1 MAHPAANRDGKLAP
15 VAPVKQDAVQEIKD
29 RLDLVDLVSEH
40 LRLQKAGRDLKGLC
54 PFHSEKTP
62 SFYVS
67 PEKQL
72 WHCYGCGKGGDHFTF
87 IEGIEHLDFKGTLRL
102 LAEKTG
108 VVLEE
113 SPGAGRQR
121 ELKKT
126 IERLNGMAA
135 QYFHHILL
143 ENAAGKT
150 ALMQLESRGVTRQ
163 SIKEFQLG
171 FAPAGQHRDNL
182 VRFLRKHGVS
192 DKEMVEAGLATRL
205 TPSPT
210 LPTRGRENDPALP
223 AKGRENDAALPA
235 RGRENDPVLP
245 ARGRENQELWDRFR
259 QRIMIPIHDE
269 HGELVGFGGRVID
282 DSQQPKYL
290 NTSQTALYD
299 KGRTLFNLFRARK
312 SIHEQKHAVLMEG
325 YFDAITAWQAG
336 VTNVVTTSGT
346 ALTEHQVR
354 LLKRETQ
361 ELVLAFDRDDAGLN
375 ATQRA
380 IELASKSGIYI
391 KVVRVP
397 QGKDPDDYLRAH
409 PDGWPAL
416 REHALPE
423 WEYLLRQALSG
434 LDLTDAEDH
443 RRGVDFVIPVLAKI
457 PEASVLEIYAQQA
470 GAWLRIDGGALI
482 RDVKSLP
489 LPRPSPQGGGR
500 FLSRASPEGAG
511 RFLPPPQ
518 PSPQGG
524 GRTLPQG
531 GGRYVPPPRPS
542 PQGGGRDQEGYL
554 LGLLIERPDL
564 IPEIA
569 DQLAEI
575 SASTPAYE
583 RVFARL
589 KQMVANEPGVVP
601 IDHLSEFDH
610 EEQALISAVAM
621 SRYPELESGSEAA
634 LRQSL
639 EQCLQTLK
647 INAAQRR
654 LKALV
659 AEMRAAHASGDESRL
674 VALMQENDRLARELD
689 SLKAVRYGPS

>member
-1 MAHPAANRDGKLAP
+1 MPT
-15 VAPVKQDAVQEIKD
+15 VKQDAVQEIKD

-54 PFHSEKTP
+54 PFHQEKTP
-62 SFYVS
+62 SLYVS

-72 WHCYGCGKGGDHFTF
+72 WHCYGCQKGGDHFTF
-87 IEGIEHLDFKGTLRL
+87 IQDIEHVDFRGALRM

-121 ELKKT
+121 ELKRT
-126 IERLNGMAA
+126 IQRLNGLAA

-143 ENAAGKT
+143 ENPAGQR
-150 ALMQLESRGVTRQ
+150 ALIQLESRGVTRA
-163 SIKEFQLG
+163 SMTEFQLG
-171 FAPAGQHRDNL
+171 FAPAGHRKDNL
-182 VRFLRKHGVS
+182 VRFLKKHGATDS
-192 DKEMVEAGLATRL
+192 EMVEAGLAMR
-205 TPSPT
+205 PE
-210 LPTRGRENDPALP
+210 G
-223 AKGRENDAALPA
+223 G
-235 RGRENDPVLP
+235 G
-245 ARGRENQELWDRFR
+245 ELWDRFR
-259 QRIMIPIHDE
+259 QRIIIPIHDE
-269 HGELVGFGGRVID
+269 RGELIAFGGRVID
-282 DSQQPKYL
+282 DSNQPKYL

-299 KGRTLFNLFRARK
+299 KGRTLFNLHRARK
-312 SIHEQKHAVLMEG
+312 SIHELKHAVLMEG

-346 ALTEHQVR
+346 ALGEHQVR

-380 IELASKSGIYI
+380 IELATKSGIYI

-409 PDGWPAL
+409 PDGWPNL

-423 WEYLLRQALSG
+423 WEYLLRQALAS
-434 LDLTDAEDH
+434 LDLTDARER
-443 RRGVDFVIPVLAKI
+443 RRGAELVIPVLAKI

-470 GAWLRIDGGALI
+470 AGWLRIEPAALLRDVQGLKSGAKFPARPVKFSSQSGSLPSPLAGEGWSGGGA
-482 RDVKSLP
+482 
-489 LPRPSPQGGGR
+489 GG
-500 FLSRASPEGAG
+500 SK
-511 RFLPPPQ
+511 
-518 PSPQGG
+518 
-524 GRTLPQG
+524 
-531 GGRYVPPPRPS
+531 
-542 PQGGGRDQEGYL
+542 DEGYL

-564 IPEIA
+564 VPEIA
-569 DQLAEI
+569 GELQAVSF
-575 SASTPAYE
+575 SAPAYE

-589 KQMVANEPGVVP
+589 QQMVEAQATVRPT
-601 IDHLSEFDH
+601 DRLSEFAPD
-610 EEQALISAVAM
+610 EQGLISAVAM
-621 SRYPELESGSEAA
+621 AKYPELDSGSEAA

-659 AEMRAAHASGDESRL
+659 AEMRAARSTGDESRL
-674 VALMQENDRLARELD
+674 VTLMQENDRLAHQLD
-689 SLKAVRYGPS
+689 ALKDLRHGQG

>member
-1 MAHPAANRDGKLAP
+1 MP
-15 VAPVKQDAVQEIKD
+15 PVKQDAVQEIKD

-72 WHCYGCGKGGDHFTF
+72 WHCYGCQKGGDHFTF
-87 IEGIEHLDFKGTLRL
+87 IQDIDHLDFKGALRL
-102 LAEKTG
+102 LADKTG

-121 ELKKT
+121 ELKRT
-126 IERLNGMAA
+126 IERLNLLAA

-143 ENAAGKT
+143 ENQAGQR
-150 ALMQLESRGVTRQ
+150 ALIQLESRGVTRA
-163 SIKEFQLG
+163 SMTEFQLG
-171 FAPAGQHRDNL
+171 FAPAGQRKDNL

-192 DKEMVEAGLATRL
+192 DGELLEAGLAI
-205 TPSPT
+205 SPH
-210 LPTRGRENDPALP
+210 PALP
-223 AKGRENDAALPA
+223 QRGRDDATALPQGGRDEG
-235 RGRENDPVLP
+235 RG
-245 ARGRENQELWDRFR
+245 ELWDRFR

-269 HGELVGFGGRVID
+269 HGELVAFGGRVID
-282 DSQQPKYL
+282 DTAQPKYL

-299 KGRTLFNLFRARK
+299 KGRTLFNLHRARK
-312 SIHEQKHAVLMEG
+312 SIHEMKHAVLMEG
-325 YFDAITAWQAG
+325 YFDAITAWQAN

-346 ALTEHQVR
+346 ALSDHQVR

-397 QGKDPDDYLRAH
+397 QGKDPDDYLRAN
-409 PDGWPAL
+409 PDGWATL

-423 WEYLLRQALSG
+423 WEYLLRQVLG
-434 LDLTDAEDH
+434 TLDLTDASDR
-443 RRGVDFVIPVLAKI
+443 RRGAELVVPVLAKI

-470 GAWLRIDGGALI
+470 AGWLRIEPAALL
-482 RDVKSLP
+482 RDVQRMRSGAPTL
-489 LPRPSPQGGGR
+489 PSPRGGGK
-500 FLSRASPEGAG
+500 FVSSPGRADVVTPH
-511 RFLPPPQ
+511 
-518 PSPQGG
+518 PSPPAQAGEG
-524 GRTLPQG
+524 N
-531 GGRYVPPPRPS
+531 
-542 PQGGGRDQEGYL
+542 RDEGYL

-564 IPEIA
+564 VPEVA
-569 DQLAEI
+569 
-575 SASTPAYE
+575 SALREVNFSSPAYE
-583 RVFARL
+583 QVFTRLQQMIEGDATAR
-589 KQMVANEPGVVP
+589 PT
-601 IDHLSEFDH
+601 DRLSEFTPD
-610 EEQALISAVAM
+610 EQGLISAVAM
-621 SRYPELESGSEAA
+621 TRYPELDSGSEAA

-639 EQCLQTLK
+639 EQSLQTLK
-647 INAAQRR
+647 INASQRR

-659 AEMRAAHASGDESRL
+659 AEMRAVRASGDESRL

-689 SLKAVRYGPS
+689 TLKAVRYGSG

>member
-1 MAHPAANRDGKLAP
+1 MP
-15 VAPVKQDAVQEIKD
+15 PVKQDAVQEIKD

-72 WHCYGCGKGGDHFTF
+72 WHCYGCQKGGDHFTF
-87 IEGIEHLDFKGTLRL
+87 IQDIEHVDFKGALRL
-102 LAEKTG
+102 LADKTG

-121 ELKKT
+121 ELKRT
-126 IERLNGMAA
+126 IQRLNLLAA

-143 ENAAGKT
+143 ENQAGQR
-150 ALMQLESRGVTRQ
+150 ALIQLESRGVTRA
-163 SIKEFQLG
+163 SMTEFQLG
-171 FAPAGQHRDNL
+171 FAPTGQRKDNL

-192 DKEMVEAGLATRL
+192 DGELLEAGLAIK
-205 TPSPT
+205 PD
-210 LPTRGRENDPALP
+210 G
-223 AKGRENDAALPA
+223 G
-235 RGRENDPVLP
+235 G
-245 ARGRENQELWDRFR
+245 ELWDRFR

-269 HGELVGFGGRVID
+269 HGELVAFGGRVID
-282 DSQQPKYL
+282 DTNQPKYL

-299 KGRTLFNLFRARK
+299 KGRTLFNLHRARK
-312 SIHEQKHAVLMEG
+312 SIHEMKHAVLMEG
-325 YFDAITAWQAG
+325 YFDAITAWQAN

-346 ALTEHQVR
+346 ALSEHQVR

-397 QGKDPDDYLRAH
+397 QGKDPDDYLRAN
-409 PDGWPAL
+409 PEGWANL

-423 WEYLLRQALSG
+423 WEYLLRQVLG
-434 LDLTDAEDH
+434 NLDLTDAGDR
-443 RRGVDFVIPVLAKI
+443 RRGAELVIPVLAKI

-470 GAWLRIDGGALI
+470 AGWLRIEPAALLRDVQALKSGAVRFATGGTPAKFPSPLGGGQDGGSSRQAT
-482 RDVKSLP
+482 S
-489 LPRPSPQGGGR
+489 SFGGGQ
-500 FLSRASPEGAG
+500 GAG
-511 RFLPPPQ
+511 LK
-518 PSPQGG
+518 
-524 GRTLPQG
+524 
-531 GGRYVPPPRPS
+531 
-542 PQGGGRDQEGYL
+542 DEGYL

-564 IPEIA
+564 V
-569 DQLAEI
+569 AEVAGELRAVNF
-575 SASTPAYE
+575 SSPAYE
-583 RVFARL
+583 QVFARL
-589 KQMVANEPGVVP
+589 QQMVEGDATTRPT
-601 IDHLSEFDH
+601 DRLSEFTPD
-610 EEQALISAVAM
+610 EQGLISAVAM
-621 SRYPELESGSEAA
+621 TRYPELDSGSEAA

-647 INAAQRR
+647 INASQRR

-659 AEMRAAHASGDESRL
+659 AEMRVVRASGDESRL

-689 SLKAVRYGPS
+689 TLKAVRYGSG

>member
-1 MAHPAANRDGKLAP
+1 
-15 VAPVKQDAVQEIKD
+15 
-29 RLDLVDLVSEH
+29 
-40 LRLQKAGRDLKGLC
+40 
-54 PFHSEKTP
+54 
-62 SFYVS
+62 
-67 PEKQL
+67 
-72 WHCYGCGKGGDHFTF
+72 
-87 IEGIEHLDFKGTLRL
+87 
-102 LAEKTG
+102 
-108 VVLEE
+108 
-113 SPGAGRQR
+113 
-121 ELKKT
+121 
-126 IERLNGMAA
+126 MAA

-163 SIKEFQLG
+163 SMKEFQLG

-205 TPSPT
+205 TPSPA
-210 LPTRGRENDPALP
+210 LPTRGRENDPAF
-223 AKGRENDAALPA
+223 PA
-235 RGRENDPVLP
+235 RGREK
-245 ARGRENQELWDRFR
+245 EELWDRFR

-282 DSQQPKYL
+282 ENQQPKYL

-361 ELVLAFDRDDAGLN
+361 ELLLAFDRDDAGLN

-434 LDLTDAEDH
+434 LDLTDAEDR
-443 RRGVDFVIPVLAKI
+443 RRGVEFVIPVLAKI

-470 GAWLRIDGGALI
+470 GAWLRIDGGALL
-482 RDVKSLP
+482 RDVRSL
-489 LPRPSPQGGGR
+489 
-500 FLSRASPEGAG
+500 
-511 RFLPPPQ
+511 
-518 PSPQGG
+518 
-524 GRTLPQG
+524 
-531 GGRYVPPPRPS
+531 PPPRPS
-542 PQGGGRDQEGYL
+542 PQGGGRFISPGSPQGGGRFISPGSPQGGGRTLPPGGGRYAPPPRPSPQGEGGLSTQGGGRAAKNDQEGYL

-589 KQMVANEPGVVP
+589 QQMVVDEPGVVP

-621 SRYPELESGSEAA
+621 SRYPELETGSEAA